1 MSRHT
6 SAKAALVYEP
16 NQDLLSPYIKTIKA
30 CDKLIDAIFAAKC
43 KFPQSTKRLH
53 IKGRHY
59 MYEPSDAYKIVRVKY
74 TKK

>member
-1 MSRHT
+1 MPHHHT
-6 SAKAALVYEP
+6 TNRAILVYEP
-16 NQDLLSPYIKTIKA
+16 NEQLLSSYMKTVKA

-43 KFPQSTKRLH
+43 KYPTTKRLH
-53 IKGRHY
+53 IKGKHY